1 MISQYATELTTKL
14 LTERQIG
21 KGYRFDTANDVFDML
36 DAQAKSSVLC
46 AYTGA
51 GKEKS
56 HHHDKHKEH
65 ITKLENEL
73 KEEKEKTLRIQAEM
87 MNFKRR
93 QEESL
98 ATYKKYANESILKEL
113 LLIKDN
119 FERGLSLENDENKEI
134 FKGFRMI
141 YQNIDKI
148 LEENEVTEINAID
161 VEFDPAVH
169 QAVMT
174 EHKDGIDAGMVIDC
188 LQKGY
193 KYKDRVLRPAMV
205 KVSE

>member
-1 MISQYATELTTKL
+1 MEEKEKTCKCGENCNC
-14 LTERQIG
+14 EPECHCG
-21 KGYRFDTANDVFDML
+21 EECN
-36 DAQAKSSVLC
+36 C
-46 AYTGA
+46 
-51 GKEKS
+51 GKECNCTPECDCGKHDKHKS
-56 HHHDKHKEH
+56 HHHDKNNEKLE
-65 ITKLENEL
+65 KLENEL
-73 KEEKEKTLRIQAEM
+73 KEEKEKTLEIQAEM

-98 ATYKKYANESILKEL
+98 ATFKKYANESILKEL
-113 LLIKDN
+113 LLVKDN
-119 FERGLSLENDENKEI
+119 FDRGLSLENDENKEI

-141 YQNIDKI
+141 YQNIEKI
-148 LEENEVTEINAID
+148 LEENEVVEINAID

-174 EHKDGIDAGMVIDC
+174 EHKDGVEAGMVIDC

>member
-1 MISQYATELTTKL
+1 MKKEELKEENKNCGCGCNCGEECNCEPECNCGEECTCG
-14 LTERQIG
+14 E
-21 KGYRFDTANDVFDML
+21 N
-36 DAQAKSSVLC
+36 C
-46 AYTGA
+46 ECH
-51 GKEKS
+51 KEKS

-65 ITKLENEL
+65 IAKLENEL

-119 FERGLSLENDENKEI
+119 FERGLSLENEENKEI

-148 LEENEVTEINAID
+148 LEENQVVEINAID
-161 VEFDPAVH
+161 VPFDPAIH

-174 EHKDGIDAGMVIDC
+174 EHKDGVEAGMVIDC

>member
-1 MISQYATELTTKL
+1 ME
-14 LTERQIG
+14 E
-21 KGYRFDTANDVFDML
+21 
-36 DAQAKSSVLC
+36 
-46 AYTGA
+46 
-51 GKEKS
+51 KEKTCKCGENCNCEPEC
-56 HHHDKHKEH
+56 HCDEECHCGEECNCTPECECGKHDKHKSHHEH
-65 ITKLENEL
+65 KNNEKIEKLEAEL

-98 ATYKKYANESILKEL
+98 ATFKKYANESILKEL
-113 LLIKDN
+113 LLVKDN
-119 FERGLSLENDENKEI
+119 FDRGLSLENDENKEI

-141 YQNIDKI
+141 YQNIEKI
-148 LEENEVTEINAID
+148 LEENEVVEINAID

-174 EHKDGIDAGMVIDC
+174 EHKDGVEAGIVIDC

>member
-1 MISQYATELTTKL
+1 MKHKEEIKEEACNCGCGCNCGEECTCGEECNCTEECNCGSDCKCH
-14 LTERQIG
+14 E
-21 KGYRFDTANDVFDML
+21 K
-36 DAQAKSSVLC
+36 
-46 AYTGA
+46 
-51 GKEKS
+51 KS
-56 HHHDKHKEH
+56 HHSDSHKEK
-65 ITKLENEL
+65 IEKLENEL
-73 KEEKEKTLRIQAEM
+73 KEEKEKSLRIQAEM
-87 MNFKRR
+87 MNFRRR

-98 ATYKKYANESILKEL
+98 ATFKKYANEDILKEL

-148 LEENEVTEINAID
+148 LEENQVVEINAID
-161 VEFDPAVH
+161 VEFDPAIH

-174 EHKDGIDAGMVIDC
+174 EKKDGVDAGMVIDC

>member
-1 MISQYATELTTKL
+1 MKHKDEETKEKCNCNNNCNCDENCECGCQNGEEC
-14 LTERQIG
+14 TCGDEC
-21 KGYRFDTANDVFDML
+21 N
-36 DAQAKSSVLC
+36 C
-46 AYTGA
+46 N
-51 GKEKS
+51 KEKS
-56 HHHDKHKEH
+56 HHEHKHHEKIE
-65 ITKLENEL
+65 KLENEL

-113 LLIKDN
+113 LLVKDN
-119 FERGLSLENDENKEI
+119 FERGFKFTIETEDNKEML
-134 FKGFRMI
+134 KGFKMI
-141 YQNIDKI
+141 YQNIEKI
-148 LEENEVTEINAID
+148 LEDNQVTEIDDID

-174 EHKDGIDAGMVIDC
+174 EVAEGVAPGMVIAV

-205 KVSE
+205 KVSS

>member
-1 MISQYATELTTKL
+1 MEEKEKTCKCGENCNCEPTCNCGDECNCGEECNCTP
-14 LTERQIG
+14 ECECG
-21 KGYRFDTANDVFDML
+21 KHD
-36 DAQAKSSVLC
+36 KH
-46 AYTGA
+46 
-51 GKEKS
+51 KS
-56 HHHDKHKEH
+56 HHHDKNNEKIE
-65 ITKLENEL
+65 KLENEL
-73 KEEKEKTLRIQAEM
+73 KEEKEKSLRIQAEM

-113 LLIKDN
+113 LLVKDN
-119 FERGLSLENDENKEI
+119 FDRGLSLENDENKEI

-148 LEENEVTEINAID
+148 LDENEVVEINAID

-174 EHKDGIDAGMVIDC
+174 EHKDGVEPGIVIDC

>member
-1 MISQYATELTTKL
+1 ME
-14 LTERQIG
+14 E
-21 KGYRFDTANDVFDML
+21 
-36 DAQAKSSVLC
+36 
-46 AYTGA
+46 
-51 GKEKS
+51 KEKTCKCGENCKCEPECHCDEECHCGDECNCGEECNCS
-56 HHHDKHKEH
+56 PKCECGKHDKHKSHHEH
-65 ITKLENEL
+65 KNNEKIEKLEAEL
-73 KEEKEKTLRIQAEM
+73 KEEKEKSLRIQAEM

-98 ATYKKYANESILKEL
+98 VTFKKYANESILKEL
-113 LLIKDN
+113 LLVKDN
-119 FERGLSLENDENKEI
+119 FDRGLSLENDENKEI

-141 YQNIDKI
+141 YQNIEKI
-148 LEENEVTEINAID
+148 LEENEVVEINAID

-174 EHKDGIDAGMVIDC
+174 EHKDGVEAGIVIDC

>member
-1 MISQYATELTTKL
+1 M
-14 LTERQIG
+14 
-21 KGYRFDTANDVFDML
+21 
-36 DAQAKSSVLC
+36 
-46 AYTGA
+46 
-51 GKEKS
+51 KEKEKTCKCGENCNCEPEC
-56 HHHDKHKEH
+56 HCDEECHCGEECNCTPECECGKHDKHKSHHEH
-65 ITKLENEL
+65 KNNEKIEKLEAEL
-73 KEEKEKTLRIQAEM
+73 KDEKEKTLRIQAEM

-113 LLIKDN
+113 LLVKDN
-119 FERGLSLENDENKEI
+119 FDRGLSLENDDNKEI

-141 YQNIDKI
+141 YQNIEKI
-148 LEENEVTEINAID
+148 LEENDVVEINAID

-174 EHKDGIDAGMVIDC
+174 EHKDGVEAGIVIDC

>member
-1 MISQYATELTTKL
+1 MAEKEKTCKCGENCNCEPTCNCGEECNCEEECNCTP
-14 LTERQIG
+14 ECECG
-21 KGYRFDTANDVFDML
+21 KHD
-36 DAQAKSSVLC
+36 KH
-46 AYTGA
+46 
-51 GKEKS
+51 KS
-56 HHHDKHKEH
+56 HHHDKNNEKIE
-65 ITKLENEL
+65 KLENEL
-73 KEEKEKTLRIQAEM
+73 KEEKEKSLRIQAEM

-113 LLIKDN
+113 LLVKDN
-119 FERGLSLENDENKEI
+119 FDRGLSLENDENKEI

-148 LEENEVTEINAID
+148 LDENEVVEINAID

-174 EHKDGIDAGMVIDC
+174 EHKDGVEPGIVIDC

>member
-1 MISQYATELTTKL
+1 MKHKEEIKEEICNCGCGCNCGEECTCGDECNCNEECNCGSDCKCHE
-14 LTERQIG
+14 
-21 KGYRFDTANDVFDML
+21 
-36 DAQAKSSVLC
+36 
-46 AYTGA
+46 
-51 GKEKS
+51 EKS
-56 HHHDKHKEH
+56 HHHDKHKEK
-65 ITKLENEL
+65 IEKLENEL
-73 KEEKEKTLRIQAEM
+73 KEEKEKSLRIQAEM
-87 MNFKRR
+87 MNFRRR

-98 ATYKKYANESILKEL
+98 ATFKKYANENILKEL

-119 FERGLSLENDENKEI
+119 FERGLSLESEENKEI

-148 LEENEVTEINAID
+148 LEENQVVEINAID
-161 VEFDPAVH
+161 VPFDPAIH

-174 EHKDGIDAGMVIDC
+174 EHRDGVEPGMVIDC